1 MDSVNHWGIL
11 LAVMFYEIVVIVGI
25 GAFLK
30 TRERKSSSCEIG
42 GFTLAGRSLPWPV
55 VGVTLALT
63 VLGSPHI
70 FGVLEM
76 TWHIGAVS
84 VWFGLAHVV
93 LLVVACTSTG
103 LWARRLNITTMPEML
118 SLIFGGT
125 PRLMVS
131 CVMAGMVWGILT
143 LEAQGLGIIIST
155 ISGLPIAKGAIIGGM
170 LGTLY
175 VVLAGMKEIG
185 WVNLVNCFIMYVGL
199 ILAFIYIAQGI
210 PFGGWDGVAAVY
222 LERGQG
228 FMLSMT
234 GTPQL
239 LLTFGVGTVLATVTC
254 HSVAQQLIQPA
265 LAAKDEKTIKKA
277 LWLAAPLNGFFCVF
291 VVCIGLAAKIDPAV
305 NSLGPK
311 LAGPAMFMHYLP
323 PWLIALLFATF
334 LAAVLS
340 SFAASVLAPATIFTI
355 DIYKNFFRPN
365 LCEKEEALVT
375 RIGIVVLAALAI
387 FAAGN
392 MPPIV
397 SAINWLFAW
406 ITPVFFLILFGLF
419 WRRSSIAATTTLLVA
434 WSVNMLWSFTSLAEV
449 LGVADVPNV
458 YPALIS
464 SLVVSI
470 VMLLTTRTEP
480 GLFRKQIF
488 ITA

>member
-1 MDSVNHWGIL
+1 MNSVGHWGIL
-11 LAVMFYEIVVIVGI
+11 LSVMIYEVVMVVGI

-30 TRERKSSSCEIG
+30 FRERKETTIKG
-42 GFTLAGRSLPWPV
+42 GEFTLAGRSLPWPV

-84 VWFGLAHVV
+84 IWFGLAHVV

-103 LWARRLNITTMPEML
+103 LWARRLSITTMPEML
-118 SLIFGGT
+118 SLIFGDT

-155 ISGLPIAKGAIIGGM
+155 ISGLPISKGAVIGGVI
-170 LGTLY
+170 GTLY

-185 WVNLVNCFIMYVGL
+185 WVNLVNCLIMYIGL
-199 ILAFIYIAQGI
+199 ILAFIYISMGI
-210 PFGGWDGVAAVY
+210 PFDGWDGVASVY
-222 LERGQG
+222 LERGQD

-234 GTPQL
+234 GTPHL
-239 LLTFGVGTVLATVTC
+239 LLTFALGTVLATVTC

-265 LAAKDEKTIKKA
+265 LAAKDEKTIKKS

-291 VVCIGLAAKIDPAV
+291 VACIGLAAKIDPAV

-323 PWLIALLFATF
+323 SWLIALLFATF

-340 SFAASVLAPATIFTI
+340 SFAAAVLAPATIFTI
-355 DIYKNFFRPN
+355 DIYKNLFRPN
-365 LCEKEEALVT
+365 LCEKEEAFVT
-375 RIGIVVLAALAI
+375 RIGIVVLAGLAI
-387 FAAGN
+387 IAAGN

-406 ITPVFFLILFGLF
+406 VTPVFFLIIFGLF
-419 WRRSSIAATTTLLVA
+419 WRRSAMAATTTLLVS
-434 WSVNMLWSFTSLAEV
+434 WVVNMLWSFTSLPAAMGAAEI
-449 LGVADVPNV
+449 PNV
-458 YPALIS
+458 YPALIC

-470 VMLLTTRTEP
+470 AMLLLTRTEP
-480 GLFRKQIF
+480 GLFLKK
-488 ITA
+488 A

>member
-1 MDSVNHWGIL
+1 MGAVSHWGVL
-11 LAVMFYEIVVIVGI
+11 LTVLAYEVIVVVGI
-25 GAFLK
+25 GAFIK
-30 TRERKSSSCEIG
+30 ARERKSAVCETG

-63 VLGSPHI
+63 VLGTPHI

-84 VWFGLAHVV
+84 VWFGLAHVA

-118 SLIFGGT
+118 SLIFGDT
-125 PRLMVS
+125 ARLMVS

-155 ISGLPIAKGAIIGGM
+155 ISGLPIAQGAVIGG
-170 LGTLY
+170 LIGTLY

-185 WVNLVNCFIMYVGL
+185 WVNLINCFIMYMGL
-199 ILAFIYIAQGI
+199 ILAFVFISMGI
-210 PFGGWDGVAAVY
+210 PFDGWDGVAAVY
-222 LERGQG
+222 MQHGDE
-228 FMLSMT
+228 FMLST
-234 GTPQL
+234 LGTPEL
-239 LLTFGVGTVLATVTC
+239 LLTFALGTVLATVTC

-265 LAAKDEKTIKKA
+265 LAAKSEKTIKKA

-291 VVCIGLAAKIDPAV
+291 VVCIGLAAKIDPSV
-305 NSLGPK
+305 NALGPK
-311 LAGPAMFMHYLP
+311 LAGPAMFMRYLP

-340 SFAASVLAPATIFTI
+340 SFAAAVLAPATIFTI
-355 DIYKNFFRPN
+355 DIYKNLFRPN
-365 LCEKEEALVT
+365 LCEKEEAFVT
-375 RIGIVVLAALAI
+375 RAGIIVLAVLAI
-387 FAAGN
+387 IAAGN

-406 ITPVFFLILFGLF
+406 ITPVFFLIIFGLF
-419 WRRSSIAATTTLLVA
+419 WRRSGAAAVTTLLVS
-434 WSVNMLWSFTSLAEV
+434 WIVNMLWSFTPLP
-449 LGVADVPNV
+449 VAMGMADIPNV
-458 YPALIS
+458 YPTLIS
-464 SLVVSI
+464 SLVVS
-470 VMLLTTRTEP
+470 VAMLSVARTER
-480 GLFRKQIF
+480 GLFLKR
-488 ITA
+488 A